1 MEEHLAQR
9 LKITA
14 ETGMAPAATVE
25 FVGGVLDSLADTHTV
40 TDASAGMMASHLIA
54 ALVRA
59 ANGEVIA
66 GPPDSA
72 FQEAVTAAPDA
83 LPRAERIAQDAA
95 TRLGTALPEDEV
107 KFLSIHLAT
116 LDVAYRKENQ

>member
-1 MEEHLAQR
+1 MEENLAQR
-9 LKITA
+9 LQITA
-14 ETGMAPAATVE
+14 ETGMAPAATVD
-25 FVGGVLDSLADTHTV
+25 FVTEVMDALAETHVV

-59 ANGEVIA
+59 EAGEVIA

-72 FQEAVTAAPDA
+72 FQEAVTASPDV
-83 LPRAERIAQDAA
+83 LVRAQQIADDAA
-95 TRLGTALPEDEV
+95 TRLGSQLPDDEV

-116 LDVAYRKENQ
+116 LDVAYRKENR